1 MKIKFSKNNIPFYLS
16 MAFLFLLIIV
26 GLFASYLSPYDPYY
40 IDIGKKLSLPDSTH
54 LLGTDHLGRDIL
66 SRLIH
71 GTRLSLLL
79 SLIITFLV
87 LLIGIPVGILV
98 GWYSEKLD
106 NSFTFIMNVLMSFP
120 SFILSMAMVGV
131 LGQGLNNIVISI
143 VVIEW
148 IYYARILRNMVLDV
162 KNQEYILAVK
172 TMGASDGYILLK
184 YVLPVVIKPLLI
196 IALVNIGNVILVISG
211 FSFLGIGVQPNVAEW
226 GMMLSDAKPYFR
238 RIPGLV
244 MYPGMAIFLCVLT
257 FNIIGEYFES
267 KGIKKEWEN

>member
-1 MKIKFSKNNIPFYLS
+1 MKINKGNIPVYLA
-16 MAFLFLLIIV
+16 MFFLFLLIIV
-26 GLFASYLSPYDPYY
+26 GVFAPLLAPYDPYY
-40 IDIGKKLSLPDSTH
+40 IDIGKKLALPDSTH

-66 SRLIH
+66 SRLIY

-79 SLIITFLV
+79 SLIITILV
-87 LLIGIPVGILV
+87 LIIGIPVGILV

-106 NSFTFIMNVLMSFP
+106 DVFTFIMNILMSFP
-120 SFILSMAMVGV
+120 SFILSMALIGI
-131 LGQGLNNIVISI
+131 LGQGLGNIIISI
-143 VVIEW
+143 VIIEW

-172 TMGASDGYILLK
+172 TMGASDKYILTK

-196 IALVNIGNVILVISG
+196 IALVNIGNVILTISG
-211 FSFLGIGVQPNVAEW
+211 FSFLGIGVQPNIAEW

-244 MYPGMAIFLCVLT
+244 MYPGLAIFFCVLT

-267 KGIKKEWEN
+267 KGIKREWEN